1 MILWRL
7 EGREPRLVALVTI
20 IVLAQ
25 PPLSVVTD
33 FSLCLCSDLLEKS
46 LGRRN
51 GGACTMLIAA
61 RFAAL
66 SAWSAVGCGGGGG
79 PGATRVSGIGPVFMH
94 VLKVS
99 ARTSA
104 AIRCAFYSCHV
115 GRRSFLQ
122 LEVLGACGPLWT
134 SLRAWR
140 SRHAVSGSLRVG
152 SRLQR
157 ASFPCPEPAYGQLSM
172 LHAWHQQRVRAPHVE
187 MVGRAGSRDRQA
199 TAGLGQT
206 YGTKKIRIACI
217 VRGSRGPNAYCP
229 TFLILYPHRETTHRQ
244 PLPVKLYLCKSI
256 FSCAAR
262 PSRVRSSIRLYG
274 QNETRSK
281 VNHSISYTS
290 CTAVWYTYGVWP
302 LK

>member
-1 MILWRL
+1 M
-7 EGREPRLVALVTI
+7 
-20 IVLAQ
+20 
-25 PPLSVVTD
+25 TD
-33 FSLCLCSDLLEKS
+33 FSLSVQRLAREVARKA
-46 LGRRN
+46 N

-152 SRLQR
+152 SRLQAFHAR
-157 ASFPCPEPAYGQLSM
+157 LRPAQHASCVAPA
-172 LHAWHQQRVRAPHVE
+172 
-187 MVGRAGSRDRQA
+187 
-199 TAGLGQT
+199 
-206 YGTKKIRIACI
+206 AC
-217 VRGSRGPNAYCP
+217 
-229 TFLILYPHRETTHRQ
+229 
-244 PLPVKLYLCKSI
+244 
-256 FSCAAR
+256 SCAAR
-262 PSRVRSSIRLYG
+262 RDGRQSGLAGPTGDSGPGADIWDKENQDCV
-274 QNETRSK
+274 
-281 VNHSISYTS
+281 H
-290 CTAVWYTYGVWP
+290 CTGF
-302 LK
+302 